1 MKEGRLWRL
10 LKILRLVSSGTHLKA
25 GEIAEELGVSRRT
38 FHRDREVLERVGIPI
53 VFDGSGYTLV
63 GPIFLPAVHLRW
75 DEGLALL
82 VTLRA
87 ALHSGGTPFS
97 ESLRGAMEKIESG
110 IPPSV
115 KGEIQDAVR
124 GINVETR
131 PVVDMSEHGDTFDAL
146 WTACRDNE
154 AMDIRYWGRSD
165 SAPETREVEPLAI
178 FHRWRAWY
186 LVAHCR
192 VRDDLRTF
200 RIDRVVDWNRTGE
213 RFVPPKNFDLDAFLS
228 EAWLVERGQV
238 HDVEIAF
245 TGLAAR
251 LVTELRWHPS
261 QEVRKE
267 GPDRVI
273 ASFQTGGLNEVAE
286 WVLSFGGDARVIAP
300 LELSDMV
307 RETASSI
314 LSAHQEA

>member
-1 MKEGRLWRL
+1 MNEGRLWRL
-10 LKILRLVSSGTHLKA
+10 LKILRIISSGTDRKA

-38 FHRDREVLERVGIPI
+38 FHRDRQVLERVGIPI
-53 VFDGSGYTLV
+53 IFDGSGYTLV

-97 ESLRGAMEKIESG
+97 ESLQEAMEKIESG

-115 KGEIQDAVR
+115 KAEIRDAVR
-124 GINVETR
+124 DINVETR
-131 PVVDMSEHGDTFDAL
+131 PVVDMSEHGEAFDAL
-146 WTACRDNE
+146 WTACRNRE
-154 AMDIRYWGRSD
+154 VMGIRYWGRSD
-165 SAPETREVEPLAI
+165 SAPEKREIEPLAI

-192 VRDDLRTF
+192 MRDDLRTF
-200 RIDRVVDWNRTGE
+200 RIDRVVDWKRTGE
-213 RFVPPKNFDLDAFLS
+213 QFVAPKDFDLGAFLS

-238 HDVEIAF
+238 HEVEISF

-261 QEVRKE
+261 QVVRK
-267 GPDRVI
+267 GGLDGVI
-273 ASFQTGGLNEVAE
+273 ASFRTGGLNEVAE

-300 LELSDMV
+300 SELGDMV
-307 RETASSI
+307 KEMASAILTAHRK
-314 LSAHQEA
+314 A